1 VYKYFKLYFQFRRNL
16 NLELTENALYVLK
29 QRYLRKDENKD
40 FLETP
45 QELFERI
52 SKAIAVTE
60 VKYGKNIEEIEELRN
75 KYLDI
80 LTTFKFLPNSPTL
93 MNAGS
98 ELGILSAC
106 FVLPIEDDIESIMDG
121 VKNSS
126 LIHKE
131 GGGTGFSFSNLRPK
145 GDVVKKSGGIASGPV
160 SFMKIYNAVTDVIK
174 QGGRRR
180 GANMGVLHYWHPN
193 IEDFIACKE
202 KEGNFSNFNISVGV
216 DNIFMDAVV
225 NDKEIELINPRTK
238 KVVREVNARSI
249 WNLILIMSWRNGEP
263 GILFFDKINVSNP
276 TPELGEIEAVNPCG
290 EQPLLPYE
298 ACNLGSINLSKF
310 VVEGRTRWKEL
321 EDTVRLAIRFL
332 DSVIDASKFPIKK
345 ISENVKGNRKVGLGI
360 MGWHDYLILKKIR
373 YDTEEALQMARD
385 TMKFISTIA
394 RDESRNL
401 GKEKG
406 NFPNKDKSIWKDEKY
421 MRNATVTTIAPT
433 GTIAIIANTSQGI
446 EPIFALKYTR
456 NVKNSLGRNL
466 IEIDS
471 TVAKILKEKG
481 LKSIEELSEEDRN
494 LLVTANEVDPI
505 FHVRMQAAFQK
516 YTDNAVSKTVNL
528 PNNATI
534 HDVEKIFLEA
544 YKLNCK
550 GITLYRNGSRSEQL
564 LSKTEECNNDF
575 GICELCS

>member
-1 VYKYFKLYFQFRRNL
+1 
-16 NLELTENALYVLK
+16 
-29 QRYLRKDENKD
+29 
-40 FLETP
+40 
-45 QELFERI
+45 
-52 SKAIAVTE
+52 
-60 VKYGKNIEEIEELRN
+60 
-75 KYLDI
+75 
-80 LTTFKFLPNSPTL
+80 
-93 MNAGS
+93 
-98 ELGILSAC
+98 
-106 FVLPIEDDIESIMDG
+106 
-121 VKNSS
+121 
-126 LIHKE
+126 
-131 GGGTGFSFSNLRPK
+131 
-145 GDVVKKSGGIASGPV
+145 
-160 SFMKIYNAVTDVIK
+160 
-174 QGGRRR
+174 
-180 GANMGVLHYWHPN
+180 
-193 IEDFIACKE
+193 
-202 KEGNFSNFNISVGV
+202 
-216 DNIFMDAVV
+216 
-225 NDKEIELINPRTK
+225 
-238 KVVREVNARSI
+238 
-249 WNLILIMSWRNGEP
+249 
-263 GILFFDKINVSNP
+263 
-276 TPELGEIEAVNPCG
+276 
-290 EQPLLPYE
+290 
-298 ACNLGSINLSKF
+298 
-310 VVEGRTRWKEL
+310 
-321 EDTVRLAIRFL
+321 
-332 DSVIDASKFPIKK
+332 
-345 ISENVKGNRKVGLGI
+345 
-360 MGWHDYLILKKIR
+360 
-373 YDTEEALQMARD
+373 MARD